1 MARRAKTTH
10 RTQRRRGREED
21 ERDARGC
28 QTRARRMVQKSKRT
42 TRQNDR
48 KQSINQQVSSQL

>member
-42 TRQNDR
+42 TRQNY
-48 KQSINQQVSSQL
+48 